1 MTALTYDTL
10 QTELLVAL
18 AQAPPPYNTVPPD
31 FAALYPR
38 AISYAEGRI
47 CQEVPFLANRS
58 QNATLST
65 AAGSGQLDLSTLT
78 PPIVVQESF
87 SLVTP
92 AGSWAFD
99 KATLDFVNLF
109 WPNPA
114 VTMDPGKAD
123 NIGRY
128 WALLNDRTV
137 VIVPTP
143 DAAYQAVSTGL
154 FQPTPL
160 SAMTPST
167 YLSTTYPDLLV
178 AACMLWLE
186 GTLRRNFGA
195 ASDDPKAA
203 MSWAGQY
210 ETLKASCA
218 FEEARRRGIAP
229 NIPHP
234 GGKAA

>member
-1 MTALTYDTL
+1 MSALTYATL

-18 AQAPPPYNTVPPD
+18 AQAPPPYNVVPPD
-31 FAALYPR
+31 FASLYPR
-38 AISYAEGRI
+38 AISYAESRI

-58 QNATLST
+58 QNTSLAT
-65 AAGSGQLDLSTLT
+65 APGSGQLDLSTLT
-78 PPIVVQESF
+78 PPIVVQEGL
-87 SLVTP
+87 SLVTST
-92 AGSWAFD
+92 GSWAFD

-114 VTMDPGKAD
+114 ITMDPGKAD

-137 VIVPTP
+137 VIAPTP

-160 SAMTPST
+160 SATTPST
-167 YLSTTYPDLLV
+167 YLSTNYSDLLV
-178 AACMLWLE
+178 AACMVFME

-195 ASDDPKAA
+195 QADDPKSA
-203 MSWAGQY
+203 MSWEGQY
-210 ETLKASCA
+210 QTLVGACA